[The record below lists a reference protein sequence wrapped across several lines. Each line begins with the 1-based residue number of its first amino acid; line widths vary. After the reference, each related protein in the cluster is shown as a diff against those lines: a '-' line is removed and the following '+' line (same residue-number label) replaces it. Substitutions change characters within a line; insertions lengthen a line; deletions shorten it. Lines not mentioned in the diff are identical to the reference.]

1 MNSVLI
7 IDDNK
12 ELCALMKNAWNFSTI
27 IRGSTNTGKQC
38 IFT

>member
-12 ELCALMKNAWNFSTI
+12 ELCALMKNAWN
-27 IRGSTNTGKQC
+27 RCYRMLGKS
-38 IFT
+38 